1 MKLRQHRRRTISRMR
16 WRQPIWISWSEVGTS
31 GEPTGNGG
39 FKFVN
44 LHPRTEFVVQHRTVY
59 GEHSEWVEAQ
69 VVKLCN
75 DVQQVCGMTDQMR
88 RQPVNN
94 SSQWEQ
100 AVKRHAALAKPIAQK
115 QGTP

>member
-1 MKLRQHRRRTISRMR
+1 MKLRQHRRRTLTAML
-16 WRQPIWISWSEVGTS
+16 WRKPIWVQWSEVGIK

-44 LHPRTEFVVQHRTVY
+44 LHPRTEIVVQHRTVY

-69 VVKLCN
+69 VVKLRD
-75 DVQQVCGMTDQMR
+75 DVQQVCGMADQMR
-88 RQPVNN
+88 AQPVNN

-100 AVKRHAALAKPIAQK
+100 TVKRHAAMQRGRA
-115 QGTP
+115 